1 MKQESIKMKLE
12 KIPVTEDTEFLEAVK
27 EEMIGLK
34 KRLRHETLQK
44 L

>member
-1 MKQESIKMKLE
+1 MEN
-12 KIPVTEDTEFLEAVK
+12 IPLDQDVAFLEAVK
-27 EEMIGLK
+27 EELLGLK